1 MNISQSLFFSVFLAF
16 LLGNFAF
23 AADCQNCAKL
33 QNAKDTQA
41 KYLAQT
47 KKYISMNEAFL
58 AKLDPSESSKITK
71 VRSNII
77 VGNIQSETI
86 QNRILAHDQDLLKN
100 DCASCGGT

>member
-16 LLGNFAF
+16 LLGKFAF
-23 AADCQNCAKL
+23 AADCQNCSKL
-33 QNAKDTQA
+33 QTAKETQA

-58 AKLDPSESSKITK
+58 SKLNPSDSSKITK

-77 VGNIQSETI
+77 VGNIQAETI
-86 QNRILAHDQDLLKN
+86 QNRILAHDQDMAKGN
-100 DCASCGGT
+100 CASCGGT